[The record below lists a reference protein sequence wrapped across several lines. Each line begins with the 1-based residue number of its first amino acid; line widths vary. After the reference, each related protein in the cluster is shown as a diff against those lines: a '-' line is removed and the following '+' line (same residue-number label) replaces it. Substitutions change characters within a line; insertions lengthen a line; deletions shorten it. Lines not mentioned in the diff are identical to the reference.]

1 MPKTEPRVSQRDIN
15 DYYQAAG
22 LLLDPN
28 LEWSSD
34 FDVVRENLG
43 KFLRRMADQG
53 KVNDFHLYCLVK
65 DLIKEENDITIG
77 D

>member
-1 MPKTEPRVSQRDIN
+1 MPKTEPIVNQRDIN

-34 FDVVRENLG
+34 FEAVRENLG
-43 KFLRRMADQG
+43 NFLKRMADQG
-53 KVNDFHLYCLVK
+53 KVNDFHLCCLVK
-65 DLIKEENDITIG
+65 DLIKEENDITI
-77 D
+77 

>member
-1 MPKTEPRVSQRDIN
+1 MPKTEPIVSQRDIN

-34 FDVVRENLG
+34 FDAVRENLG

-65 DLIKEENDITIG
+65 DLLREENDITIG

>member
-1 MPKTEPRVSQRDIN
+1 MPKAEPIVSQRDIN

-34 FDVVRENLG
+34 FDAVRENLG
-43 KFLRRMADQG
+43 KFLKRMADRGQ
-53 KVNDFHLYCLVK
+53 VNDFHLYCLVK
-65 DLIKEENDITIG
+65 DLIREENDITIG

>member
-1 MPKTEPRVSQRDIN
+1 MRKGDAIVSQKDLN

-34 FDVVRENLG
+34 FEAVRENLG
-43 KFLRRMADQG
+43 NFLRRMADQG
-53 KVNDFHLYCLVK
+53 NVNDFHLHCLVQE
-65 DLIKEENDITIG
+65 LLREENDITIG